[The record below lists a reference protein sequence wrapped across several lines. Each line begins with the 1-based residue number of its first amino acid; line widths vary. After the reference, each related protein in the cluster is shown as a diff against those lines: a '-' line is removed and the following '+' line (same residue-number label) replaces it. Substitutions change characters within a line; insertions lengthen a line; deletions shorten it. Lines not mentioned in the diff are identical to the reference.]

1 MSLQAIFG
9 VVTSLVVGVAVAFG
23 IYAVVSQ
30 NQNRPHQYPAGSSSS
45 GGRSQPRP
53 SGGRR
58 SSRARQG
65 APGNS
70 QWQGYSSDDDVVCS
84 ICMEKV
90 EENEADN
97 RPIKLRCGHL
107 FHDNC
112 IAPWVPNQKCP
123 NCRKQM

>member
-30 NQNRPHQYPAGSSSS
+30 TQNRPHQYPPGGSGS
-45 GGRSQPRP
+45 GRSQPTRP
-53 SGGRR
+53 SGGGRR
-58 SSRARQG
+58 SSRAKATG
-65 APGNS
+65 S

-84 ICMEKV
+84 ICMEKI
-90 EENEADN
+90 EEEAGADS

-123 NCRKQM
+123 NCREQM